1 MVEPEIPAVVSVANK
16 VSSKPGQVVVFRV
29 LENSSIRQ
37 NPDDNS
43 LDLLPVLI
51 GHRLELLEK
60 TNADWW
66 KVRFR
71 DFVGYLPARILEL
84 EE

>member
-1 MVEPEIPAVVSVANK
+1 M
-16 VSSKPGQVVVFRV
+16 
-29 LENSSIRQ
+29 
-37 NPDDNS
+37 
-43 LDLLPVLI
+43 
-51 GHRLELLEK
+51 EK
-60 TNADWW
+60 TNNEWW

>member
-1 MVEPEIPAVVSVANK
+1 MSVSK
-16 VSSKPGQVVVFRV
+16 ISSKPGRVIVYRV
-29 LENSSIRQ
+29 LESSTIRQ
-37 NPDDNS
+37 NPEESS
-43 LDLLPVLI
+43 LDLLPVVI

-60 TNADWW
+60 TNDDWW